1 MEKVRKSQGM
11 QKMSKLEE
19 IIKSSGLY
27 IFANTHFSQE
37 QADCEAEDLA
47 KKIKQWALELLP
59 EKEKYISFS
68 DDEKEFVISIED
80 AMRKAKNEAIDE
92 IRKRIEEE

>member
-47 KKIKQWALELLP
+47 KKRRWSCCLKKKSIFHLVMTRKSLLFP
-59 EKEKYISFS
+59 
-68 DDEKEFVISIED
+68 
-80 AMRKAKNEAIDE
+80 
-92 IRKRIEEE
+92 